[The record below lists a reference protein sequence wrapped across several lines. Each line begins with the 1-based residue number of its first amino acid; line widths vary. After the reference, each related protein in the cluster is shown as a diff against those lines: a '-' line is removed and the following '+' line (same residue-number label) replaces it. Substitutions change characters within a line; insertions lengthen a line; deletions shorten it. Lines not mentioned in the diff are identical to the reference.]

1 MSPEEIS
8 YALAKQVPDITYWA
22 VFETNY
28 GTLRLDAADSMK
40 VSRLVEKLLRK
51 KLEALKRRADQPND
65 AR

>member
-1 MSPEEIS
+1 MSHEELC
-8 YALAKQVPDITYWA
+8 YALAKQVPDITYRA

-51 KLEALKRRADQPND
+51 KLQKQAAS
-65 AR
+65 